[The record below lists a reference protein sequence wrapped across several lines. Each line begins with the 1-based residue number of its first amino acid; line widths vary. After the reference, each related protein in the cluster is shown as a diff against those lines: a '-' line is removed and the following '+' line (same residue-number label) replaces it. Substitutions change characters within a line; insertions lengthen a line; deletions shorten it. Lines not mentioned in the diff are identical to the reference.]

1 MRVSGMLAEHGC
13 EMLEPYAAGISEKV
27 MSRNS
32 LRRTG
37 SLQLELSHACFL
49 SFKVSFKHQCAPHID
64 TFPSKSFAFRCI
76 LHAAFDISTG
86 PISVTNSQPQSSMT
100 LKTNVEVPI
109 AGRVAHCNLDIP
121 LEILSVVADTS
132 SRASIEESVIN
143 FTSRVTA
150 EALKQTV

>member
-1 MRVSGMLAEHGC
+1 
-13 EMLEPYAAGISEKV
+13 
-27 MSRNS
+27 
-32 LRRTG
+32 
-37 SLQLELSHACFL
+37 
-49 SFKVSFKHQCAPHID
+49 
-64 TFPSKSFAFRCI
+64 
-76 LHAAFDISTG
+76 
-86 PISVTNSQPQSSMT
+86 MT
-100 LKTNVEVPI
+100 LKINVEVPI